1 MPMPTR
7 EVRDVYTDEQA
18 NAKILAGVRTAYRVI
33 SKVYGPGARNA
44 LLGMPF
50 GDPVLSRDGVTVMK
64 RLSGPNLGVRDRA
77 EADAIS
83 ILRQSS
89 EKTNQTAGDGTTTTV
104 VLACNI
110 YMAASQQIAAAPEEQ
125 RDTLSMQLKKQI
137 LTDAKTITDYLTD
150 QSTDSEGHLL
160 EVATVSSGD
169 PAIGA
174 LIADTIADIGP
185 EGGITIREQGYP
197 VLDVEKVNGY
207 YFNRGFFAI
216 NQQVEF
222 QKPLILVSQ
231 KRLATNTDILPIL
244 NIAASGLNK
253 KIVIIGDVMGD
264 ALNACIINSQQG
276 KLECLV
282 IPPPAFGEDSK
293 LFMED
298 IATYLGTQM
307 LVEGENPNAVFRFRV
322 DQNGVPIKTDFDP
335 IVAAWFGSADRVQV
349 NQERAIIFGGHG
361 DGDEIAT
368 RASVI
373 KQQADVESNAHKKEQ
388 LEGRYSKL
396 VGKIAI
402 VNVGGST
409 PTEMEELR
417 FRVEDAIEATKSA
430 MQDGVLPGG
439 GTMLVRAAAAY
450 ANTEKASDELR
461 QRASKISPLFV
472 TALET
477 TFKKLMSNAAE
488 PADYRLKQVQLAKL
502 GHGFNLREMTET
514 PIDLRKAGI
523 WDATRAVV
531 QTVENAAS
539 SAGAL
544 LTAGIMIVPGEP
556 DDGEKAIYAT

>member
-1 MPMPTR
+1 MAMPER
-7 EVRDVYTDEQA
+7 EIRYLLTDDEA
-18 NAKILAGVRTAYRVI
+18 MAKVMAGAKQMYDAVSR
-33 SKVYGPGARNA
+33 VYGPGARNG

-50 GDPVLSRDGVTVMK
+50 GDPVLSRDGVTVAK
-64 RLSGPNLGVRDRA
+64 RLSGPNVGVADRV
-77 EADAIS
+77 EADAAA
-83 ILRQSS
+83 ILRQAS
-89 EKTNQTAGDGTTTTV
+89 EKTNKTAGDGTTTTV
-104 VLACNI
+104 VLGYQLLQGA
-110 YMAASQQIAAAPEEQ
+110 YQQVMAASSDDRSSTA
-125 RDTLSMQLKKQI
+125 MKLKKQI
-137 LTDAKTITDYLTD
+137 LSDAKVVTDFLTA
-150 QSTDSEGHLL
+150 QSIDAEGHLL

-169 PAIGA
+169 PKIGE

-207 YFNRGFFAI
+207 YFDRGFFAI

-222 QKPLILVSQ
+222 QKPHVLVSQ
-231 KRLATNTDILPIL
+231 KRLATNLDILPIL
-244 NIAASGLNK
+244 NIIANSSNK
-253 KIVIIGDVMGD
+253 RIVIVGDVTGD
-264 ALNACIINSQQG
+264 ALNTCIVNSQQG
-276 KLECLV
+276 KLECLIV
-282 IPPPAFGEDSK
+282 PPPAFGEESK

-298 IATYLGTQM
+298 IATYVGAKL
-307 LVEGENPNAVFRFRV
+307 LVEGEDMNSFKINRPEEAEDVA
-322 DQNGVPIKTDFDP
+322 KT
-335 IVAAWFGSADRVQV
+335 WFGSGERVQV
-349 NQERAIIFGGHG
+349 NQDRAIIFGGMG

-373 KQQADVESNAHKKEQ
+373 KQQADVESNSHKKEQ

-439 GTMLVRAAAAY
+439 GTMLVRAASWKQKID
-450 ANTEKASDELR
+450 TEKLGEVDATMV
-461 QRASKISPLFV
+461 SPLFAS
-472 TALET
+472 ALLT

-488 PADYRLKQVQLAKL
+488 PADYRLKQIQLAKA
-502 GHGFNLREMTET
+502 GFGFNLRDMTED

-539 SAGAL
+539 AAAAL
-544 LTAGIMIVPGEP
+544 LTVGVIIGVGEP
-556 DDGEKAIYAT
+556 EHVSKD